1 MGFNRL
7 SGNEVAAAIDN
18 RIQRVA
24 QEVFTNSPA
33 NRTAFGKV
41 VSVSNGYYTVEIASH
56 RYTDIPS
63 MRNIGDIAVNT
74 TVVCLIPNN
83 EYANMIILGVA
94 DGKTTLGT
102 PIDLLNLIYPIGSIY
117 LAVEDTSPA
126 MLLGGT
132 WTKIEEGKAL
142 WTSTST
148 AGNTISAGLPNVTGS
163 FEVFDDNDDIP
174 MRIVNPMGAFTGSA
188 VNRAFLS
195 GYGTTTRTE
204 IQTAQL
210 DLSLGEVHNGN
221 YSNLVYGKS
230 DTVQPPAYTVFAW
243 RRIA

>member
-117 LAVEDTSPA
+117 LAVEDASPA

-148 AGNTISAGLPNVTGS
+148 AGDTISAGLPNIKGTIGRVGNTAGTIIS
-163 FEVFDDNDDIP
+163 NGTS
-174 MRIVNPMGAFTGSA
+174 GAFSVGEAYTGQYYGGGG
-188 VNRAFLS
+188 RANGEEATLS
-195 GYGTTTRTE
+195 FNAYDYNH
-204 IQTAQL
+204 I
-210 DLSLGEVHNGN
+210 
-221 YSNLVYGKS
+221 YSDNVS
-230 DTVQPPAYTVFAW
+230 TVQPPAYTVFAW